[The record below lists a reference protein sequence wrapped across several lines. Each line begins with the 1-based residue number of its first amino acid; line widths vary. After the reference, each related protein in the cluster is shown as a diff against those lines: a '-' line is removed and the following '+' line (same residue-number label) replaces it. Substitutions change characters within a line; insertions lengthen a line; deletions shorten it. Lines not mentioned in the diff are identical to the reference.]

1 MYRLRASHQTIA
13 TGAAWL
19 LLAASVALGR
29 GTADPAAYGPD
40 APTPTVTARSAILIE
55 GATGDTLFARDADA
69 RRYPASLTKV
79 LTAIVVLRADGV
91 SELARVG
98 NAPANLDGM
107 RVGLE
112 PGQWATVSD
121 LLSGMLVRSGNDAAL
136 ALAEHVG
143 GSVEGF
149 AEMMNDTARAL
160 GATNSHFTNP
170 HGLHDPDHYTTA
182 RDLARIMRHGMQ
194 RQEIRRL
201 VAQHSAV
208 IASTENAAGATVVSR
223 NKLLDRYEG
232 ANGIKTGY
240 TRAAGRCLAASA
252 QRDGREL
259 IAVVLYSEKLWQDA
273 ETLLDWGFDN
283 FETVE
288 LARKAKTWWRVP
300 VRGGRPAELRA
311 VTTEDVVVVVPK
323 GRREPSAPEPILR
336 EVRAPVARG
345 EELGH
350 LRVSLPDGSARIVPL
365 VSTERIELS
374 LWATVA
380 ARLGGAWGIAAV
392 AVALGL
398 LGVTCYAAAAKGA
411 RRRRRRLAAEV
422 RGADRRRAR

>member
-1 MYRLRASHQTIA
+1 LHCLRTSHETLAI
-13 TGAAWL
+13 GAACL
-19 LLAASVALGR
+19 LLAASVALGKDV
-29 GTADPAAYGPD
+29 ADPAAYGPD
-40 APTPTVTARSAILIE
+40 APSPTVTARSAILIE
-55 GATGDTLFARDADA
+55 GATGDTLFAKDADA

-79 LTAIVVLRADGV
+79 LTAIVVLRTDGA

-98 NAPANLDGM
+98 NAPANLDGA

-136 ALAEHVG
+136 ALAEHIG

-149 AEMMNDTARAL
+149 AGMMNDTARAL
-160 GATNSHFTNP
+160 GATNSHFANP

-194 RQEIRRL
+194 WQEIRQL

-208 IASTENAAGATVVSR
+208 IASTEDAAGTTVVSR
-223 NKLLDRYEG
+223 NTLLDRYEG

-259 IAVVLYSEKLWQDA
+259 IAIVLYSEKLWQDA

-300 VRGGRPAELRA
+300 VRGGRSAELRA

-323 GRREPSAPEPILR
+323 GRRDACVLEPVLH

-345 EELGH
+345 QELGQ
-350 LRVSLPDGSARIVPL
+350 LRVSLPNGSARTVSL
-365 VSTERIELS
+365 VSAERIELS

-380 ARLGGAWGIAAV
+380 ARLGGARGLAAV
-392 AVALGL
+392 AFGL
-398 LGVTCYAAAAKGA
+398 MGVTCYAAAAKSA